1 MKRTVAILSDQSENP
16 DGSITIH
23 PRRVA
28 DDREISAQKAAEMLG
43 FRDRESIY
51 RLIEAGEIRAWRP
64 TSKRGNGKYRI
75 NLESV
80 MSYRERRA
88 GAW

>member
-16 DGSITIH
+16 DGSITIR

-64 TSKRGNGKYRI
+64 ASKRGNGKYRI